1 MSQERTDDL
10 AVYLGLQGFTIES
23 VESLRQGSGV
33 VKVVHLLRG
42 SDRYVCSECGKSF
55 TESLF
60 DEHER
65 IRFRDCSI
73 GDAPTYLEIR
83 AVRVACCGS
92 TRTEQL
98 SFAMPG
104 FRMTRRFFERIAALC
119 TRLPVLAV
127 AEMAQLSWDTVARVD
142 KRATEMALGDQD
154 LDLSSLRWI
163 GVDEVTRT
171 GGHVYFTIVT
181 DMLSGKVVW
190 IGDGKGE
197 KGLQPFLEALGPK
210 GRRRI
215 RGAVSDL
222 GYQAVIASWLPKA
235 VHILDR
241 FHIVQWMNEALNQLR
256 RRIFS
261 AAPVDEMGRTLKLK
275 KWILLSAREKL
286 IRKDRR
292 ILNQLAEINAPL
304 YHAYLLK
311 ELLRAIL
318 SYPWKYLG
326 ALRRRLAWW
335 IDIARLE
342 ELPEV
347 VRVANRLEPHLEA
360 VVAGHRYDI
369 KLGLVEAINSK
380 IGALRVQARGYR
392 DPEYFKLKIFQRCG
406 LPENPWARIIL

>member
-10 AVYLGLQGFTIES
+10 ALYLGLQGFAIES
-23 VESLRQGSGV
+23 VEKGQEGGGE
-33 VKVVHLLRG
+33 VKVVHVLRRSG
-42 SDRYVCSECGKSF
+42 RYICSECGKSF

-83 AVRVACCGS
+83 AARVACCGG
-92 TRTEQL
+92 TRTER
-98 SFAMPG
+98 FTFVMAG

-119 TRLPVLAV
+119 TRLPVAVV
-127 AEMAQLSWDTVARVD
+127 AEMAGLSWDTVARVD
-142 KRATEMALGDQD
+142 KLAIEMALGDQN

-197 KGLQPFLEALGPK
+197 KGLKPFLEALGPK
-210 GRRRI
+210 GRRGI
-215 RGAVSDL
+215 RGVVSDL
-222 GYQAVIASWLPKA
+222 GYYEAIAKWLPGA

-275 KWILLSAREKL
+275 KWVLLSAREKL
-286 IRKDRR
+286 DRKDRR
-292 ILNQLAEINAPL
+292 ILTELAEINAPL

-318 SYPWKYLG
+318 AYPWKYLG
-326 ALRRRLAWW
+326 ALRSKLRWW
-335 IDIARLE
+335 IDSARGE
-342 ELPEV
+342 ALPELA
-347 VRVANRLEPHLEA
+347 RVANRLEPHIEA
-360 VVAGHRYDI
+360 VVAGRRHGV

-380 IGALRVQARGYR
+380 IGALRMQARGYR

-406 LPENPWARIIL
+406 LPDNPWAAIIL

>member
-190 IGDGKGE
+190 IGDGKG
-197 KGLQPFLEALGPK
+197 
-210 GRRRI
+210 
-215 RGAVSDL
+215 
-222 GYQAVIASWLPKA
+222 
-235 VHILDR
+235 
-241 FHIVQWMNEALNQLR
+241 
-256 RRIFS
+256 
-261 AAPVDEMGRTLKLK
+261 
-275 KWILLSAREKL
+275 
-286 IRKDRR
+286 
-292 ILNQLAEINAPL
+292 
-304 YHAYLLK
+304 
-311 ELLRAIL
+311 
-318 SYPWKYLG
+318 
-326 ALRRRLAWW
+326 
-335 IDIARLE
+335 
-342 ELPEV
+342 
-347 VRVANRLEPHLEA
+347 
-360 VVAGHRYDI
+360 
-369 KLGLVEAINSK
+369 
-380 IGALRVQARGYR
+380 
-392 DPEYFKLKIFQRCG
+392 
-406 LPENPWARIIL
+406 

>member
-1 MSQERTDDL
+1 MSQERMDDL

-23 VESLRQGSGV
+23 VEKRDDDRGV
-33 VKVVHLLRG
+33 LKVVHLLRG
-42 SDRYVCSECGKSF
+42 SDRYVCSACGKSF

-73 GDAPTYLEIR
+73 GDVPTYLEIR
-83 AVRVACCGS
+83 AVRVGCCGG

-98 SFAMPG
+98 PFAMPG

-119 TRLPVLAV
+119 TRLPVQAV
-127 AEMAQLSWDTVARVD
+127 AEMARLSWDTVARVD
-142 KRATEMALGDQD
+142 KRAIEMALGDQD

-181 DMLSGKVVW
+181 DMLSGRVVW
-190 IGDGKGE
+190 IGDGKGG

-222 GYQAVIASWLPKA
+222 GYQAAIASWLPKA

-256 RRIFS
+256 RRIFL

-286 IRKDRR
+286 RRKDRR
-292 ILNQLAEINAPL
+292 VLNQLAEVNAPL

-318 SYPWKYLG
+318 SYPWRYLG
-326 ALRRRLAWW
+326 ALRRRLEWW
-335 IDIARLE
+335 IDMVRLE

-360 VVAGHRYDI
+360 VVAGHRHDI

-406 LPENPWARIIL
+406 LPENPWAKIVL

>member
-142 KRATEMALGDQD
+142 KRATEMALVDQD

>member
-10 AVYLGLQGFTIES
+10 ALYLGLQGFAIES
-23 VESLRQGSGV
+23 VEKLSQDGGV
-33 VKVVHLLRG
+33 IKVVHLLRRSG
-42 SDRYVCSECGKSF
+42 RYICSECGKSF

-83 AVRVACCGS
+83 AVRVACCGA

-98 SFAMPG
+98 PFAMPG
-104 FRMTRRFFERIAALC
+104 FRITRRFFERIAALC
-119 TRLPVLAV
+119 TRLSVQAV
-127 AEMAQLSWDTVARVD
+127 ALMAGLSWDTVARID
-142 KRATEMALGDQD
+142 KKAIEMARGDQD
-154 LDLSSLRWI
+154 LDLGSLRWI

-197 KGLQPFLEALGPK
+197 KGMKPFLEALGPK

-215 RGAVSDL
+215 RGVVSDL
-222 GYQAVIASWLPKA
+222 GYYDVITTWLAKA

-286 IRKDRR
+286 DRKDLR
-292 ILNQLAEINAPL
+292 ILNQLAEINEDL
-304 YHAYLLK
+304 FHAYLLK
-311 ELLRAIL
+311 EQLRGIL
-318 SYPWKYLG
+318 TYPWKYLG
-326 ALRRRLAWW
+326 ALRRRLDEWC
-335 IDIARLE
+335 DVARLA

-347 VRVANRLEPHLEA
+347 VRVADRLEPHLEA
-360 VVAGHRYDI
+360 VVAGHRHDI